1 MSKTWSPLQTAIFNL
16 IEDPNGG
23 NAIIEAVAGSGK
35 TTTIVE
41 GVKRARGTTIF
52 LAFNKSIAEE
62 LKSRGVNART
72 FHSLTY
78 GAVTQHKGVRTVEAD
93 KLRRLCDAKLK
104 GEEVQIYGAFI
115 TKLDAYRDR
124 EVEKALA
131 KKDDAKVEAIEDR
144 IGAITCLIDSMPETE
159 RTIPALLN
167 TIDSL
172 FADKKNAVVLATIH
186 KSKGL
191 EADRVFWLG
200 RNECPAKWARQ
211 DWQKQQEIN
220 LCYVAATR
228 AKRALYTIEA
238 RA

>member
-78 GAVTQHKGVRTVEAD
+78 GPVTQHKGVRTVEID

-104 GEEVQIYGAFI
+104 GEEARIYGAFI
-115 TKLDAYRDR
+115 
-124 EVEKALA
+124 
-131 KKDDAKVEAIEDR
+131 
-144 IGAITCLIDSMPETE
+144 CL
-159 RTIPALLN
+159 
-167 TIDSL
+167 
-172 FADKKNAVVLATIH
+172 
-186 KSKGL
+186 
-191 EADRVFWLG
+191 
-200 RNECPAKWARQ
+200 
-211 DWQKQQEIN
+211 
-220 LCYVAATR
+220 
-228 AKRALYTIEA
+228 LYTSPSP
-238 RA
+238 RDS

>member
-78 GAVTQHKGVRTVEAD
+78 GPVTQHKGVRTVEID

-104 GEEVQIYGAFI
+104 GE
-115 TKLDAYRDR
+115 
-124 EVEKALA
+124 
-131 KKDDAKVEAIEDR
+131 
-144 IGAITCLIDSMPETE
+144 
-159 RTIPALLN
+159 
-167 TIDSL
+167 
-172 FADKKNAVVLATIH
+172 
-186 KSKGL
+186 

-211 DWQKQQEIN
+211 DWQKQQEVN

-228 AKRALYTIEA
+228 AKWALYTIEA
-238 RA
+238 RQ

>member
-78 GAVTQHKGVRTVEAD
+78 GPVTQHKGVRTVETD
-93 KLRRLCDAKLK
+93 KLRRLCDAKLM
-104 GEEVQIYGAFI
+104 ERRRRSTVPSSPSWWAWGAR
-115 TKLDAYRDR
+115 L
-124 EVEKALA
+124 V
-131 KKDDAKVEAIEDR
+131 
-144 IGAITCLIDSMPETE
+144 S
-159 RTIPALLN
+159 
-167 TIDSL
+167 
-172 FADKKNAVVLATIH
+172 
-186 KSKGL
+186 
-191 EADRVFWLG
+191 
-200 RNECPAKWARQ
+200 
-211 DWQKQQEIN
+211 
-220 LCYVAATR
+220 VA
-228 AKRALYTIEA
+228 
-238 RA
+238 

>member
-78 GAVTQHKGVRTVEAD
+78 GPVTQHKGVRTVEID
-93 KLRRLCDAKLK
+93 KLRRLCDAKLM
-104 GEEVQIYGAFI
+104 ERRRRSTVPSSPSWWAWGAR
-115 TKLDAYRDR
+115 L
-124 EVEKALA
+124 V
-131 KKDDAKVEAIEDR
+131 
-144 IGAITCLIDSMPETE
+144 S
-159 RTIPALLN
+159 
-167 TIDSL
+167 
-172 FADKKNAVVLATIH
+172 
-186 KSKGL
+186 
-191 EADRVFWLG
+191 
-200 RNECPAKWARQ
+200 
-211 DWQKQQEIN
+211 
-220 LCYVAATR
+220 VA
-228 AKRALYTIEA
+228 
-238 RA
+238 